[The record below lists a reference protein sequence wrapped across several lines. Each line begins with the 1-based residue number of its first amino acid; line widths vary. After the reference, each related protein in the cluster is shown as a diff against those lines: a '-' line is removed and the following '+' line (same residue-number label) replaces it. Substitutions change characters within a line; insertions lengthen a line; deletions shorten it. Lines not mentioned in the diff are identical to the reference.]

1 MLVVNNRN
9 IPICLEELSWID
21 YKFLV
26 ECPNLTFEVMI
37 AHFLGLSV
45 EKLRE
50 LPISDI
56 PIADIR
62 NALSFI
68 SEKELARLKNIEFA
82 LPKFDG
88 VKTGQVLQ
96 AFDVLSSEKN
106 VLLATEKI
114 VSIFF
119 FGNISKLNDCQTL
132 PAYKVIGLG
141 NFFLNSL
148 RKLNPNLSKS
158 IQYGSQ
164 AKPKLWQMAV
174 SLVSFIFGKQ
184 STK

>member
-1 MLVVNNRN
+1 MLVVNNKN
-9 IPICLEELSWID
+9 IPVCLEELSWVD

-26 ECPNLTFEVMI
+26 ECDNLTFEVML

-50 LPISDI
+50 IPISDI
-56 PIADIR
+56 PISDIR
-62 NALSFI
+62 QALSFI
-68 SEKELARLKNIEFA
+68 SEKELARLKNIEFS
-82 LPKFDG
+82 LPKFEG

-114 VSIFF
+114 VAIFF
-119 FGNISKLNDCQTL
+119 FGNIAKLNDCQTL

-148 RKLNPNLSKS
+148 KKLKPSSAQS

-164 AKPKLWQMAV
+164 AKPRLWQMAV
-174 SLVSFIFGKQ
+174 SWLSSIFGKQ
-184 STK
+184 STN